1 MVSLDQLQIEI
12 SAQDKASETLNNL
25 THSLEGL
32 ANAVERLD
40 AGKMTSF
47 TRAVEKLTG
56 VGANTNITAKGIK
69 TFANELAS
77 AFDIRTKKGIDD
89 LRTSLQALYEV
100 HKQGEQ
106 GFDIGNMYTNAQKG
120 IQQAIESNYRY
131 KESMDDTTRAV
142 KEYVDATNKSGAKVG
157 MADMMAEYGE
167 DFKGMSK
174 VLGSAFKNNLSSAQE
189 GVQDLAEYLAEMN
202 SQLGTQFD
210 TQNVEKGFA
219 ELVQTI
225 RNAKDVVLD
234 FKEASA
240 KGLISEDDTFGAVI
254 NVTDKIAALYKEQ
267 EKYNATNG
275 LGGIVSVLNQLSGM
289 QVPDLSSFIAT
300 AKEVGNSAPKMQD
313 VSKGVSDIGQAASE
327 ATTKVQSLNDAL
339 SQSTTVIEGN
349 EIKEHGF
356 TMKDASQAQ
365 NVQYPPMVIEQAQAY
380 EEKLLPAIIDTENEI
395 ANLYQ
400 RMMSISS
407 VEAAY
412 DAITE
417 KFIEWKTQLMEM
429 SGAISGDKWIVP
441 EFTGNADFSRQQVGW
456 VSNIKPEVVEGYFY
470 EIEDAA
476 NKCLPAIVNVGTTAL
491 ATADQFKAV
500 GTQASEAFENVNTEK
515 ATSGFQQTEQE
526 VKKVTSEIERAIN
539 AVRAYKQVIS
549 DMESGNTPFNEG
561 VYADAV
567 KGLERASNAVKEYKD
582 NLLGVKKGN
591 ESAFSGT
598 DKLANL
604 VELGEALEKV
614 GQKFDMVADRGIKM
628 FKFLTTPLKMAA
640 EEYIEKFKGMG
651 ERVEEF
657 QKNFKAHMKKISD
670 FWKRTMRTFTFM
682 LVRKAITAIIKEVN
696 NAVQSMA
703 KFSNQMGTEFNKSM
717 SLLVADFQYLGRS
730 IVSVFAPLINI
741 IAPIIDA
748 IVSKIATLLS
758 YIGMLFAFLGGKSTF
773 TKAKKDVTNYAA
785 GLDKASKSAKNL
797 TMGIDELNIL
807 AENKSGGGDSGNPL
821 AEWEEVEIP
830 DWIKDLGKWL
840 KDLWNKFW
848 SPFKEAWDRAKQYV
862 IDGFETMML
871 SLGRLLSDIGRDFFE
886 VWNQEKTIRMLEQM
900 FKIAGDLFRVVR
912 NLADAFD
919 KAWNEGRVGLKI
931 FENLR
936 DIAYNLVEHIRNV
949 TYYMIGWAKDIDFS
963 PMLESFET
971 LTRSLTRVADFIGGL
986 FEDIMI
992 DGVLKYVQFM
1002 IEEGVPHLQHTLAEV
1017 FDAFSFTEIRKN
1029 LKKVW
1034 SAFEEMFENIHTGT
1048 TNAIGNLGKM
1058 VARFTKSKEF
1068 TDFLQRVVDITKLIT
1083 KERVEKVLTGLGKGV
1098 LKLAESVVKFVNSKP
1113 FMAFLEAIAK
1123 WIDNSSVDQIAGVLE
1138 KIAGAILLFKFGG
1151 FAAEKLS
1158 GLFQFFTVITALKN
1172 LGTIAT
1178 ELTSLGTA
1186 LSSTGE
1192 GAAALGTAEASVSGL
1207 SGALSGILP
1216 VIGSVVT
1223 AFLEFKGVSESVENL
1238 TLILDGGEGSLGA
1251 TIAGLVAK
1259 VGLAAGAFTLLLGFP
1274 AGVIAAGCVAAVGAI
1289 KGIDDAIQQINFDNV
1304 TDAILTQGD
1313 TTVSEVR
1320 RWYEDTTAVVVENCQ
1335 IWKNTERD
1343 LVQGRDDI
1351 DAYARSIE
1359 GLQSAFSSN
1368 VQATVGMGNQLIG
1381 IYGDMG
1387 KSITHYIDE
1396 STNAMVNNLLAQ
1408 RGYLESTGHDVD
1420 DMIAQLLTGADKQK
1434 ETVNTALDNMNKAQE
1449 AYSKAVETYGE
1460 GSDEAKEKYEAL
1472 KKVIN
1477 ENSETFERYQS
1488 KIDEVD
1494 TSAAVEQITAL
1505 GNSLDLSNYDY
1516 EGGWE
1521 DAANDIAT
1529 SVQDIKNT
1537 TESGLQEINE
1547 TYQQKIDELNDYREK
1562 NPFMSEEYYKV
1573 EMDAIVSQWATDR
1586 ETLTS
1591 AAEQALDLYDQSLA
1605 LKLQDVAANA
1615 EKEWDSNS
1623 PFSRWA
1629 KRMGE
1634 KDDYVYSQMQ
1644 TYVNEHLGE
1653 TGLTGLINEA
1663 YAAIPNNTHQ
1673 AVTTT
1678 MTNLVND
1685 GAAEYSRATGTLNVD
1700 EMGKLAYTPY
1710 QKIVDMIPGLVEY
1723 DSSNQAFIDRQ
1734 MNAAK
1739 LAAEGAHY
1747 DEISGVLVDKTG
1759 NALIAKST
1767 DLEAYNRMLA
1777 GNGVMA
1783 MTDEYKTQLSEQA
1796 EFFEAIKAFG
1806 EGMPQGVVEGIDEEL
1821 KKGEVLKSV
1830 ESIFKPI
1837 PPFIHD
1843 LPFFPFGSPN
1853 LKMKEYGKDTVL
1865 GYNEGITTNA
1875 PTTKQAIAA
1884 WFTVINLEIQSR
1896 LAFVKQQF
1904 NTLMSGIFS
1913 GQDFDVETPIATL
1926 FTNVTTTLTNKM
1938 NELGAYLISTL
1949 MPNFITTFLT
1959 PAFDTF
1965 IVWFDEV
1972 AMLTWWN
1979 EHLLPWFMAEKW
1991 DEEIFIPLQEN
2002 IQLHYDSFIEWW
2014 DASILAWWDEHLI
2027 NPWFTKDKW
2036 DTDVFNP
2043 LKKNIQDHWKKFIT
2057 WWDESIKNWWDEH
2070 LMPWIRKWN
2079 KTIDE
2084 LSAYLLELA
2093 EYTWKNI
2100 KEYISDN
2107 ITEAKDIVV
2116 DACDAMGNAI
2126 QSVIDK
2132 IDELIEKAKH
2142 LSEIS
2147 ISLSIGGFA
2156 AGGFPQ
2162 GDLFIANEAGP
2173 ELVGTIGG
2181 RTAVASNNEI
2191 TGIADAVYETGGQE
2205 AQLLATLI
2213 SVSRQLLDKEPVVIG
2228 DREIAMMANNGQNQ
2242 LGMTI
2247 IS

>member
-1 MVSLDQLQIEI
+1 MATSLDQLQIEI
-12 SAQDKASETLNNL
+12 SAQDKASATLNDL

-47 TRAVEKLTG
+47 SRAVEKLTG

-120 IQQAIESNYRY
+120 IQQAIESNYKY

-300 AKEVGNSAPKMQD
+300 AKEVGNSAPKMQE

-356 TMKDASQAQ
+356 TMKDAPQPQ

-400 RMMSISS
+400 RMMSVSG

-412 DAITE
+412 DAITQ

-429 SGAISGDKWIVP
+429 SGAIGGDKWKVP
-441 EFTGNADFSRQQVGW
+441 EDFGKYQL
-456 VSNIKPEVVEGYFY
+456 
-470 EIEDAA
+470 A
-476 NKCLPAIVNVGTTAL
+476 LPG
-491 ATADQFKAV
+491 QFKPS
-500 GTQASEAFENVNTEK
+500 TEYINQCREAI
-515 ATSGFQQTEQE
+515 
-526 VKKVTSEIERAIN
+526 KKVTSEIERAIN

-567 KGLERASNAVKEYKD
+567 KGLERASNVVKEYKD

-591 ESAFSGT
+591 ESALSGT

-628 FKFLTTPLKMAA
+628 FKFLTTPLKMAS

-657 QKNFKAHMKKISD
+657 QKNFKAQMKKVSD

-773 TKAKKDVTNYAA
+773 TKAKKDVNNYAA

-807 AENKSGGGDSGNPL
+807 AENKSGGGNSGNPL

-830 DWIKDLGKWL
+830 DWVKDLGKWL
-840 KDLWNKFW
+840 KDLWEKFW
-848 SPFKEAWDRAKQYV
+848 NPFKEAWDRAKQYV
-862 IDGFETMML
+862 IDGFKTMML
-871 SLGRLLSDIGRDFFE
+871 SLGRLMADIGRDFFE
-886 VWNQEKTIRMLEQM
+886 VWNQEKTIHMLEQM

-936 DIAYNLVEHIRNV
+936 DIAYNLVEHVRNV
-949 TYYMIGWAKDIDFS
+949 TYYMIGWAEGIDFS

-971 LTRSLTRVADFIGGL
+971 LTRSLTRVADFIGGV

-992 DGVLKYVQFM
+992 EGVLKYVKFM
-1002 IEEGVPHLQHTLAEV
+1002 IEDAVPHMQETLASV

-1034 SAFEEMFENIHTGT
+1034 GAFEEMFENIHTGT

-1151 FAAEKLS
+1151 FAAEKLA

-1274 AGVIAAGCVAAVGAI
+1274 AGIIAAGCVAAVGAI

-1320 RWYEDTTAVVVENCQ
+1320 RWYEDTTAVVTENCQ

-1351 DAYARSIE
+1351 DAYARSID

-1368 VQATVGMGNQLIG
+1368 VQATVGMGEQLIG

-1387 KSITHYIDE
+1387 NSITHYIDE
-1396 STNAMVNNLLAQ
+1396 STNAMVNNLLSQ
-1408 RGYLESTGHDVD
+1408 RSYLEATGHDVD

-1434 ETVNTALDNMNKAQE
+1434 EAVTNAQENMNTAQK
-1449 AYSKAVETYGE
+1449 AYSDAVAKYGE
-1460 GSDEAKEKYEAL
+1460 GSKEATDAYEAL

-1488 KIDEVD
+1488 KVNEVD
-1494 TSAAVEQITAL
+1494 TSPAVEQINAL
-1505 GNSLDLSNYDY
+1505 GKSLDLSQYDY

-1573 EMDAIVSQWATDR
+1573 EMDAITSQWATDR
-1586 ETLTS
+1586 ETLIS
-1591 AAEQALDLYDQSLA
+1591 AAEQSLDMYDSALA
-1605 LKLQDVAANA
+1605 TKLESVAASA
-1615 EKEWDSNS
+1615 ETKWETTN
-1623 PFSRWA
+1623 PFVRFFT
-1629 KRMGE
+1629 MGND
-1634 KDDYVYSQMQ
+1634 KDAWIYSQMQ

-1653 TGLTGLINEA
+1653 TGLTGILAEA
-1663 YAAIPNNTHQ
+1663 YESLPDHVNPSATAAMSRLVNDSAQAYQQATYGIEDYTTQAVAGSYQNVINAIPN
-1673 AVTTT
+1673 
-1678 MTNLVND
+1678 
-1685 GAAEYSRATGTLNVD
+1685 
-1700 EMGKLAYTPY
+1700 
-1710 QKIVDMIPGLVEY
+1710 LVEY

-1747 DEISGVLVDKTG
+1747 DEISGVLVNKTG
-1759 NALIAKST
+1759 EAIIAKST

-1777 GNGVMA
+1777 GNGVNA
-1783 MTDEYKTQLSEQA
+1783 MSDQYKTDLSEQA
-1796 EFFEAIKAFG
+1796 ELFEAVKAFG
-1806 EGMPQGVVEGIDEEL
+1806 QDIPQGVVEGINEEVE
-1821 KKGEVLKSV
+1821 KGEVLKSV

-1837 PPFIHD
+1837 PQFIHD

-1938 NELGAYLISTL
+1938 NELGAYLIGTL

-1972 AMLTWWN
+1972 AMLTWWD
-1979 EHLLPWFMAEKW
+1979 EHLLPWFEAEKW
-1991 DEEIFIPLQEN
+1991 DTDIYAPVEENMQT
-2002 IQLHYDSFIEWW
+2002 HYNTFIEWW
-2014 DASILAWWDEHLI
+2014 DKSIQDWWDNHLI
-2027 NPWFTKDKW
+2027 KPWFTKEKW
-2036 DTDVFNP
+2036 DKDVFEP
-2043 LKKNIQDHWKKFIT
+2043 LKKNIQEHWRKFKE
-2057 WWDESIKNWWDEH
+2057 WWDGSIKDWWDNH
-2070 LMPWIRKWN
+2070 LMPWINNWN
-2079 KTIDE
+2079 TLITTTCEDLQSLTDE
-2084 LSAYLLELA
+2084 
-2093 EYTWKNI
+2093 TWIAVKKKISENI
-2100 KEYISDN
+2100 N
-2107 ITEAKDIVV
+2107 EAKDAVE
-2116 DACDAMGNAI
+2116 DACRAMSKAIEAVAAAIDALIAKANSLKGM
-2126 QSVIDK
+2126 K
-2132 IDELIEKAKH
+2132 IDVKV
-2142 LSEIS
+2142 
-2147 ISLSIGGFA
+2147 GGYA
-2156 AGGFPQ
+2156 TGGFPQ
-2162 GDLFIANEAGP
+2162 GDLFIANEQGP
-2173 ELVGTIGG
+2173 ELIGTIGG

-2228 DREIAMMANNGQNQ
+2228 DREIARMANNGQNQ

>member
-1 MVSLDQLQIEI
+1 MATSLDQLQIEI
-12 SAQDKASETLNNL
+12 SAQDKASATLNDL

-120 IQQAIESNYRY
+120 IQQAIESNYKY

-289 QVPDLSSFIAT
+289 QVPDLSGFISA

-407 VEAAY
+407 VEAVY
-412 DAITE
+412 DAITQ

-429 SGAISGDKWIVP
+429 SGAIGGDKWKVP
-441 EFTGNADFSRQQVGW
+441 EDFGKYQL
-456 VSNIKPEVVEGYFY
+456 
-470 EIEDAA
+470 A
-476 NKCLPAIVNVGTTAL
+476 LPG
-491 ATADQFKAV
+491 QFKPSTEYINQCREAISNL
-500 GTQASEAFENVNTEK
+500 GASAPESLGKV
-515 ATSGFQQTEQE
+515 EQE

-628 FKFLTTPLKMAA
+628 FKLLTTPLKMAA

-773 TKAKKDVTNYAA
+773 TKAKKDVNNYAA

-807 AENKSGGGDSGNPL
+807 AEKKSGGGDSGNPL

-840 KDLWNKFW
+840 KDLWEKFW
-848 SPFKEAWDRAKQYV
+848 NPFKEAWDRAKQYV
-862 IDGFETMML
+862 IDGFKTMML
-871 SLGRLLSDIGRDFFE
+871 SLGQLLSDIGRDFFE

-992 DGVLKYVQFM
+992 EGVLKYVKFM
-1002 IEEGVPHLQHTLAEV
+1002 IEDAVPHMQETLASV

-1034 SAFEEMFENIHTGT
+1034 GAFEEMFENIHTGT

-1972 AMLTWWN
+1972 AMLTWWD
-1979 EHLLPWFMAEKW
+1979 EHLLPWFEAEKW
-1991 DEEIFIPLQEN
+1991 DTDIYAPVEENMQT
-2002 IQLHYDSFIEWW
+2002 HYNTFIEWW
-2014 DASILAWWDEHLI
+2014 DKSIQDWWDNHLI
-2027 NPWFTKDKW
+2027 KPWFTKEKW
-2036 DTDVFNP
+2036 DKDVFEP
-2043 LKKNIQDHWKKFIT
+2043 LKKNIQEHWKKFKE
-2057 WWDESIKNWWDEH
+2057 WWDESIKDWWDNH
-2070 LMPWIRKWN
+2070 LMPWINNWN
-2079 KTIDE
+2079 TLITTTCEDLQTLTDE
-2084 LSAYLLELA
+2084 
-2093 EYTWKNI
+2093 TWIAVKKKISENI
-2100 KEYISDN
+2100 N
-2107 ITEAKDIVV
+2107 EAKDAVE
-2116 DACDAMGNAI
+2116 DACEAMSKAIEEVAAAIDALIAKANSLKGM
-2126 QSVIDK
+2126 K
-2132 IDELIEKAKH
+2132 IDFKV
-2142 LSEIS
+2142 
-2147 ISLSIGGFA
+2147 GGFA

-2228 DREIAMMANNGQNQ
+2228 DREIARMANNGQNQ

>member
-1 MVSLDQLQIEI
+1 MATSLDQLQIEI
-12 SAQDKASETLNNL
+12 SAQDKASATLNDL

-47 TRAVEKLTG
+47 SRAVEKLTG

-69 TFANELAS
+69 TFANELAN

-106 GFDIGNMYTNAQKG
+106 GFDIGNMYANAQKG
-120 IQQAIESNYRY
+120 IQQAIESNYKY

-254 NVTDKIAALYKEQ
+254 NVTDKIAALYREQ

-300 AKEVGNSAPKMQD
+300 AKEVGDSAPKMQE

-349 EIKEHGF
+349 ERF
-356 TMKDASQAQ
+356 TMKDAPQPQ

-628 FKFLTTPLKMAA
+628 FKFLTTPLKMAS

-807 AENKSGGGDSGNPL
+807 AENNSGGGGAENPL
-821 AEWEEVEIP
+821 AQWEDVEIP
-830 DWIKDLGKWL
+830 QWIKDLGNWL
-840 KDLWNKFW
+840 KDLFHKFFD
-848 SPFKEAWDRAKQYV
+848 PLKEAWDRAKQYV
-862 IDGFETMML
+862 IDGFKTMIL
-871 SLGRLLSDIGRDFFE
+871 SLKRLMSDIGRDFFE
-886 VWNQEKTIRMLEQM
+886 MWNQEKTIRMFEQI
-900 FKIAGDLFRVVR
+900 FKIAGDLFRVIR
-912 NLADAFD
+912 NLADGFD
-919 KAWNEGRVGLKI
+919 EAWNKGRVGLKI

-936 DIAYNLVEHIRNV
+936 DIAFNLVEHIRNV
-949 TYYMIGWAKDIDFS
+949 SYYMIGWAEKIDFS
-963 PMLESFET
+963 PLLETFEK
-971 LTRSLTRVADFIGGL
+971 LTSSLTRVAEFIGGV

-992 DGVLKYVQFM
+992 DGILKYVQFM

-1034 SAFEEMFENIHTGT
+1034 SAFEEMFENIHVGA

-1083 KERVEKVLTGLGKGV
+1083 KERVEKVLTGLGKGI
-1098 LKLAESVVKFVNSKP
+1098 LSLAQAVIKFVNSKP

-1123 WIDNSSVDQIAGVLE
+1123 WIDNSSVDEIAGVLE

-1192 GAAALGTAEASVSGL
+1192 GAAALGTAGESVTGL
-1207 SGALSGILP
+1207 SGALSGLLP
-1216 VIGSVVT
+1216 VIGSVIT
-1223 AFLEFKGVSESVENL
+1223 AFLEFKGVSDSVEKL
-1238 TLILDGGEGSLGA
+1238 TLILDGGEGSLGV

-1259 VGLAAGAFTLLLGFP
+1259 VGLATGAFTLLLGFP
-1274 AGVIAAGCVAAVGAI
+1274 AGVIAAGCIAAVAAI
-1289 KGIDDAIQQINFDNV
+1289 KGIGDAIQQINFDDV
-1304 TDAILTQGD
+1304 TSAILTQGD
-1313 TTVSEVR
+1313 TTVAQVR
-1320 RWYEDTTAVVVENCQ
+1320 SWYEDTTAVVVENCQ

-1368 VQATVGMGNQLIG
+1368 VQATVGMGQQLIG

-1387 KSITHYIDE
+1387 NSITHYIDE
-1396 STNAMVNNLLAQ
+1396 STNAMVNNLEAQ
-1408 RGYLESTGHDVD
+1408 RGYLEATGHDVD
-1420 DMIAQLLTGADKQK
+1420 DMIAQLLVGADKQK
-1434 ETVNTALDNMNKAQE
+1434 VTVNTALDNMNKAQE
-1449 AYSKAVETYGE
+1449 AYSKAVEKYGE

-1488 KIDEVD
+1488 KVNEVD

-1505 GNSLDLSNYDY
+1505 GNSLDLSQYDY

-1521 DAANDIAT
+1521 DAANAIAT
-1529 SVQDIKNT
+1529 NVQDIKNT

-1586 ETLTS
+1586 ETLIS
-1591 AAEQALDLYDQSLA
+1591 AAEQSLDMYDGALA
-1605 LKLQDVAANA
+1605 TKLESVAASA
-1615 EKEWDSNS
+1615 ETKWETTN
-1623 PFSRWA
+1623 PITRFFT
-1629 KRMGE
+1629 MGND
-1634 KDDYVYSQMQ
+1634 KDAWIYSQMQ
-1644 TYVNEHLGE
+1644 TYVNQHLGE
-1653 TGLTGLINEA
+1653 TGLTKILTEA
-1663 YAAIPNNTHQ
+1663 YEVLPDHVNPSATAAMSRLVNDSAQAYQQATYGIEDYTTQAVAGSYQNVINAIPN
-1673 AVTTT
+1673 
-1678 MTNLVND
+1678 
-1685 GAAEYSRATGTLNVD
+1685 
-1700 EMGKLAYTPY
+1700 
-1710 QKIVDMIPGLVEY
+1710 LVEY

-1747 DEISGVLVDKTG
+1747 DEISGVLVNKTG
-1759 NALIAKST
+1759 EAIISKST

-1777 GNGVMA
+1777 GNGVNA
-1783 MTDEYKTQLSEQA
+1783 MSDQYKTDLSEQA
-1796 EFFEAIKAFG
+1796 ELFEAVKAFG
-1806 EGMPQGVVEGIDEEL
+1806 QDIPQGVVEGINEEVE
-1821 KKGEVLKSV
+1821 KGEVLKSV

-1837 PPFIHD
+1837 PQFIHD

-1972 AMLTWWN
+1972 AMTTWWD
-1979 EHLLPWFMAEKW
+1979 EHLLPWFEAEKW
-1991 DEEIFIPLQEN
+1991 DEEIYTPVEEN
-2002 IQLHYDSFIEWW
+2002 MQTHYNTFIEWW
-2014 DASILAWWDEHLI
+2014 DESIKSWWDEHLI
-2027 NPWFTKDKW
+2027 KPWFTKEKW
-2036 DTDVFNP
+2036 DKDVFEP
-2043 LKKNIQDHWKKFIT
+2043 LKKNIQEHWKNFEE
-2057 WWDESIKNWWDEH
+2057 WWDKTIKDWWDNH
-2070 LMPWIRKWN
+2070 LMPWINDWN
-2079 KTIDE
+2079 TLITKTCED
-2084 LSAYLLELA
+2084 LETLT
-2093 EYTWKNI
+2093 EETWNEVK
-2100 KEYISDN
+2100 KK
-2107 ITEAKDIVV
+2107 ITEKINDAKDEVE
-2116 DACDAMGNAI
+2116 DACNAMKQAI
-2126 QSVIDK
+2126 QSVISA
-2132 IDELIEKAKH
+2132 IDALISKMSS
-2142 LSEIS
+2142 LNGMSVS
-2147 ISLSIGGFA
+2147 ISAKGFA
-2156 AGGFPQ
+2156 SGGFPQ

-2191 TGIADAVYETGGQE
+2191 TGIADAVYETGSQE
-2205 AQLLATLI
+2205 SQLLGTLI
-2213 SVSRQLLDKEPVVIG
+2213 SVSRQILDKEQIVIG
-2228 DREIAMMANNGQNQ
+2228 DREIARMANNGQNQ